1 MRVHSFRDVDCEEI
15 GIALAVSFDTMRP
28 MNTDRRDRVIQWQDE
43 WLRALDDL
51 PNLPAGAQRAVLAVG
66 ASFAHEDGE
75 EFDGTTYV
83 VEDAA

>member
-1 MRVHSFRDVDCEEI
+1 
-15 GIALAVSFDTMRP
+15 
-28 MNTDRRDRVIQWQDE
+28 MNTDRRDRVIQWQEE